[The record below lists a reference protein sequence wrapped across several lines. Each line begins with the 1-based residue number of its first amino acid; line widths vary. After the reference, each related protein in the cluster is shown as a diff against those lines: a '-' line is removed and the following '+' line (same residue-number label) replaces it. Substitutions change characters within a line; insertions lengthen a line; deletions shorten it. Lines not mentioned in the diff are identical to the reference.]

1 MNIVK
6 NRKIYFIVSGILF
19 VISLLLLFV
28 GKLNLWIDMTGW
40 INLDYSFTKDL
51 NIEKVKKSLEA
62 EKKNILHNKDEVIN
76 DVSAYTVTWE
86 KTLTVVAWFINSL
99 DEKTLDEKKW
109 EFRGRALEI
118 LKKYD
123 DSVEETKYT
132 NIGKSFWDYIKNTA
146 FITLAIAILAISLY
160 IYYAFSGTVSG
171 ISPVYFGLITLLAL
185 FHDVIISSGFYIMTS
200 KVFSEFQIDTFF
212 VTALLTILG
221 YSINDTIVVF
231 DRLRWNLKKFGGKKW
246 KNGKKLDEI
255 VNLSVNETIKRSLYT
270 SLTLIF
276 VLLTIFFFW
285 PETLR
290 GFILVMIFGTFVG
303 TYSSI
308 FIAAPLL
315 YELNKNKKLE
325 VYKKKEIKAED
336 KIVV

>member
-6 NRKIYFIVSGILF
+6 NRKIYFIISGILF

-51 NIEKVKKSLEA
+51 DIEKVKKSLEA
-62 EKKNILHNKDEVIN
+62 EKKNILNNKEQVIN

-86 KTLTVVAWFINSL
+86 KTLSVVAWFVNSL

-123 DSVEETKYT
+123 NSIEETKYT
-132 NIGKSFWDYIKNTA
+132 NIGKSFWDYIKDTA
-146 FITLAIAILAISLY
+146 FFTLAIAILAISFY

-246 KNGKKLDEI
+246 KKWKKLDEI
-255 VNLSVNETIKRSLYT
+255 VNLSINETIVRSLYT